1 MVTLPIRRGL
11 RNGCGIADRFMTTKQ
26 CWSRTFRH
34 RTEGAADSRLILRTS
49 SPIRSE
55 RNSVTIRSFIPTVVL
70 TGGFRR
76 RQPIPCLPAVL
87 VARRLL
93 DIRPATE
100 IYSGRR
106 TRVSLNLSTTTA
118 FWVRAISTC
127 WAAECFANR
136 AITTGRTVITTT
148 TTIITRRHLR
158 PTTTFGR
165 ISNSIRSNSRLH
177 SSWAISD
184 RNSHRPSI
192 RPATTITTCPVIR
205 PLSSTTTS
213 FPTFETL
220 PTSIKTTAT
229 DQDDVLGRKTI
240 DDATLCLPVVLLSS
254 FYSLSPH
261 FVDNSSVLFRKW
273 VDVYKHSTTIVA
285 RLATDLRPHHP
296 SLSVSSSSCSIQ
308 QQNNNNP
315 ALAVLGAAISLWSSL
330 LFQLDRFPSSHL
342 HRAYHE
348 KQINK
353 IQIKVIIIIAG
364 LLFYFIFFGTI
375 SLRPF
380 FLVYSRTFYFVY
392 LTVPT
397 ADKRTLTNFGN
408 FSWNKNTSLKFWVQ
422 WIQMRNDLADDSICK
437 QTTCWLLLALSLPI
451 ILVRWR
457 TRRH

>member
-34 RTEGAADSRLILRTS
+34 RTEGAADSRLTLRTS

-55 RNSVTIRSFIPTVVL
+55 RNSATIRSFIPTVVL
-70 TGGFRR
+70 TDGFRR

-87 VARRLL
+87 VVRRLL

-136 AITTGRTVITTT
+136 AITTGRTVITTTT

-308 QQNNNNP
+308 QNNNNP

-364 LLFYFIFFGTI
+364 LLFYF
-375 SLRPF
+375 F
-380 FLVYSRTFYFVY
+380 FLEQY
-392 LTVPT
+392 LY
-397 ADKRTLTNFGN
+397 DLF
-408 FSWNKNTSLKFWVQ
+408 FSLFSDFLFRIFNGSDCRQPDF
-422 WIQMRNDLADDSICK
+422 D
-437 QTTCWLLLALSLPI
+437 
-451 ILVRWR
+451 
-457 TRRH
+457 